1 MKRKLATTNG
11 QEVTITAQKVLKPN
25 EEADMEVT
33 EVIPAV
39 TVGDAILLVDGPEPI
54 NEPIALDNVPEA
66 ATIPAAL
73 STENTEISP
82 STIEVVDGK
91 NEPKIGSPMR
101 RGSQESSATTATTT
115 TTTGSDST
123 SSSSSDSSGSDTS
136 SSDSESDSSEDSPD
150 KAMKPLKEHE
160 LESIFKTCIRNLEE
174 CVTRFPEH
182 YKSIYRLVNIYLNA
196 PDSVK
201 DLRKCKQ
208 LLLSTYTTGLNN
220 PIQGLFADRKN
231 NNFFNVR
238 YIF

>member
-1 MKRKLATTNG
+1 
-11 QEVTITAQKVLKPN
+11 
-25 EEADMEVT
+25 MEVT
-33 EVIPAV
+33 EVMTATTAAV
-39 TVGDAILLVDGPEPI
+39 NVIDLVDEPELMDEPI
-54 NEPIALDNVPEA
+54 VIDAMPDTAAASSANE
-66 ATIPAAL
+66 T
-73 STENTEISP
+73 STENTAIIPS
-82 STIEVVDGK
+82 STIEIASGQ
-91 NEPKIGSPMR
+91 NEPKISSPTR

-160 LESIFKTCIRNLEE
+160 LESIFKTCVRNLEE

-238 YIF
+238 SL